1 MEDLRN
7 AMKIVDD
14 NAHNMSEGDYLNL
27 CNNLH
32 KIYKEKSK
40 SGMRTI
46 VDYENFDMNVNN
58 QTDEVLD
65 HFHDYFYNISM
76 MNEENYLHSQI
87 EYLQNELDVHKPLK
101 RVTKRIK
108 HDAIREYCNLNG
120 IILDRYD
127 EDHLRVKLDRGGYDL
142 GDAGTKFEKGVKGLY
157 KSYMA
162 IENAYR
168 AMYSSA
174 VHRKIIQIW
183 GWVNNLDDI

>member
-7 AMKIVDD
+7 AMRIVDD
-14 NAHNMSEGDYLNL
+14 NAHNISEGDYLNL

-32 KIYKEKSK
+32 KIYKDKSK
-40 SGMRTI
+40 RGMKTI
-46 VDYENFDMNVNN
+46 VDYENFDIQVEG

-65 HFHDYFYNISM
+65 HFHDYFYNVSM

-87 EYLQNELDVHKPLK
+87 EYLQCEIDIHKPLR

-108 HDAIREYCNLNG
+108 YDAIREYCNLHG
-120 IILDRYD
+120 ILLERYD
-127 EDHLRVKLDRGGYDL
+127 EDHLRAKMDEGGFYL

-157 KSYMA
+157 KSYMV
-162 IENAYR
+162 IENSYR
-168 AMYSSA
+168 AMYSA
-174 VHRKIIQIW
+174 GLHRKIMQLW

>member
-76 MNEENYLHSQI
+76 LNEENYLHSQMSI
-87 EYLQNELDVHKPLK
+87 SKM
-101 RVTKRIK
+101 
-108 HDAIREYCNLNG
+108 
-120 IILDRYD
+120 
-127 EDHLRVKLDRGGYDL
+127 
-142 GDAGTKFEKGVKGLY
+142 
-157 KSYMA
+157 S
-162 IENAYR
+162 
-168 AMYSSA
+168 
-174 VHRKIIQIW
+174 
-183 GWVNNLDDI
+183 